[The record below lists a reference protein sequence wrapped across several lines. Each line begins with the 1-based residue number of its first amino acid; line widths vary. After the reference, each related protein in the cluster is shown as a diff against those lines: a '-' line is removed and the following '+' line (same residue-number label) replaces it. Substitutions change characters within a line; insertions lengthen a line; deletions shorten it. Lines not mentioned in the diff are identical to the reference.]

1 MATSA
6 PKNVVVTGGNTGIG
20 FALCKQ
26 LSTSGC
32 FVYLGSRNK
41 DRGEAAVTDILD
53 KFPKAQIKL
62 LIIDVS
68 SDDSVKKAAKELTD
82 DGVKLYGLVNNAGV
96 GLSHGVDSTAIL
108 NVNLK
113 GPKRVFEAFLPL
125 LDAKKGRVVNVS
137 SGCASAYMKGSMGK
151 NPMGKNSLAD
161 KKDLLSW
168 DVTWEQIMSVVA
180 KETKASGGNIDG
192 FAAYGLSKA
201 GLCAYTMLIAKKFP
215 HITSSSCSPG
225 FIKTNM
231 TKGFGAKL
239 TPDQGTVSLKHC
251 LLNKLGGNGWYFG
264 SDGKRSPLDKSREP
278 GDPEYNPA
286 D

>member
-6 PKNVVVTGGNTGIG
+6 LQNVFVTGGNTGIG

-26 LSTSGC
+26 LATGGC

-41 DRGEAAVTDILD
+41 DKGEAAVKAVLD
-53 KFPKAQIKL
+53 EFPKAKIKL
-62 LIIDVS
+62 VIIDVS
-68 SDDSVKKAAKELTD
+68 SDDSVKKAANELAD
-82 DGVKLYGLVNNAGV
+82 KDIKFYGLVNNAGV
-96 GLSHGVDSTAIL
+96 GLSHGVDSQEIL

-125 LDAKKGRVVNVS
+125 LDPKKGRVVNVS
-137 SGCASAYMKGSMGK
+137 SGCASAYMKGSMSGK
-151 NPMGKNSLAD
+151 PMGGNSLAD

-180 KETKASGGNIDG
+180 RESKASGGKIDS

-201 GLCAYTMLIAKKFP
+201 GLCAYTMLLAKKFP

-239 TPDQGTVSLKHC
+239 SPDQGTVSLKHC

-264 SDGKRSPLDKSREP
+264 SDGKRSPLDQSRNP
-278 GDPEYNPA
+278 GDPEYNPT